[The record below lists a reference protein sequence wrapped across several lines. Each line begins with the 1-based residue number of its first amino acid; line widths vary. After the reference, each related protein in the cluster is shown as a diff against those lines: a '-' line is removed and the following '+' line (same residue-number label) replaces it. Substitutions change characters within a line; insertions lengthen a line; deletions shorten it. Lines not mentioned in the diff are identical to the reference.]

1 MSERAVRAVQRWY
14 PQIYFACHTRHQR
27 AASSEVALSA
37 HDSAILAHLDEDR
50 PIAAAALARHLGVGA
65 PTLSATLT
73 RLAAL
78 GYITRTPRAGDRR
91 VADLRLSKAGG
102 RAMASSSVLEA
113 ARVAAVLRELTADEQ
128 RLALEGLALLARAS
142 REVTRYQMRANP
154 ERSKPSRGSK
164 SGHKNRRA

>member
-27 AASSEVALSA
+27 AASSDTRLSA

-50 PIAAAALARHLGVGA
+50 PIAASALARHLGIGA
-65 PTLSATLT
+65 PTLSATLS
-73 RLAAL
+73 RLAKL
-78 GYITRTPRAGDRR
+78 GYITRSPRAGDRR

-128 RLALEGLALLARAS
+128 RLALDGLGLLARAA
-142 REVTRYQMRANP
+142 REVTRRQMRA
-154 ERSKPSRGSK
+154 K
-164 SGHKNRRA
+164 STKSP